1 MISVS
6 ILFSGRGTN
15 AESII
20 KSIFDK
26 KLNFNIKK
34 VVCNNIDAPGI
45 TSLKKYNIKTTII
58 NKVSYKNKDLYNIDL
73 EKILDPSVNDILL
86 LCGYMSKIPQH
97 IINSY
102 RGNIINIHPSLLP
115 KYKGL
120 NTHSQ
125 VILNK
130 DQYHGCS
137 THYVTNDI
145 DCGPVIAQYSIPI
158 QNNEDAVGLAKKI
171 LHFEHK
177 LFFETLKMLENN
189 YIKLVENKIF
199 FKGSLLSKPIKFN

>member
-20 KSIFDK
+20 KSIFNK

-45 TSLKKYNIKTTII
+45 TSLKKYNIETTII
-58 NKVSYKNKDLYNIDL
+58 NKISYKNKDLYNIDL
-73 EKILDPSVNDILL
+73 EKILDPKVNDILL

-102 RGNIINIHPSLLP
+102 RGNIP
-115 KYKGL
+115 
-120 NTHSQ
+120 
-125 VILNK
+125 
-130 DQYHGCS
+130 
-137 THYVTNDI
+137 
-145 DCGPVIAQYSIPI
+145 
-158 QNNEDAVGLAKKI
+158 E
-171 LHFEHK
+171 
-177 LFFETLKMLENN
+177 
-189 YIKLVENKIF
+189 
-199 FKGSLLSKPIKFN
+199 